1 MAISLEAIAILT
13 LQGNVA
19 TMVFGVFL
27 LHSQDNWECS
37 IMKHRSV
44 DILAVITITI
54 IAVALT
60 FLVAP
65 DNVLGR
71 ILTLPL
77 VLVLPGYAV
86 MSAMFV
92 RHPSGFP
99 ERLVLSLGLSV
110 MIVVLSGLVLNLIAD
125 GLQARSWAVFLGS
138 ITLCASVVALMRQK
152 GNARSHPSRSIV
164 GLTLR
169 SWLLLGLAAIV
180 VTGAVAVSST
190 GAVQQQ
196 NSEQFTQ
203 LWILPI
209 NGAGQKHMVRLG
221 VSNMQPTEAEYALN
235 MSVNGKTVQEW
246 SAIALKP
253 HETWEVTL
261 TLPTI
266 RYTGKIYVE
275 AVLYRNS
282 APSKKYRFV
291 ELWLA
296 P

>member
-1 MAISLEAIAILT
+1 
-13 LQGNVA
+13 
-19 TMVFGVFL
+19 
-27 LHSQDNWECS
+27 
-37 IMKHRSV
+37 MKHTSA
-44 DILAVITITI
+44 DILVVITITI

-60 FLVAP
+60 FL

-77 VLVLPGYAV
+77 VLMLPGYAV

-92 RHPSGFP
+92 RLPSGFP

-110 MIVVLSGLVLNLIAD
+110 IIVVLSGLALNWIPY
-125 GLQARSWAVFLGS
+125 GLQSRSWTLCLGT
-138 ITLCASVVALMRQK
+138 ITLCGSAVAIVRRK
-152 GNARSHPSRSIV
+152 GNATSHPSRPII

-169 SWLLLGLAAIV
+169 SWLLLGLTAIV
-180 VTGAVAVSST
+180 VAGAVAVSSL
-190 GAVQQQ
+190 GAAQQQ

-209 NGAGQKHMVRLG
+209 NEGGQKHMVRLG
-221 VSNMQPTEAEYALN
+221 VSNMQLTEAEYGLN
-235 MSVNGKTVQEW
+235 VSVNGKTVQEW

-253 HETWEVTL
+253 HGTWEVTL

-266 RYTGKIYVE
+266 KYTGKIYVE

-282 APSKKYRFV
+282 ASSKKYRV
-291 ELWLA
+291 VDLWLA